1 MTSVHSK
8 DKASAGS
15 DGLRARRNVG
25 ILAHIDAGKTTVTE
39 RILKVTGRIHRVG
52 EVHDGAATMDYLEA
66 ERERGITITAAAVN
80 VNWNGHTI
88 TIIDTPGHV
97 DFTAEVERSMR
108 VLDGAVCVFDASEG
122 VEPQSETVWRQA
134 ARYGVPRL
142 CFINKMDKAGANFF
156 EALTSIREKLGAC
169 AIPVQLPI
177 GREGEFRGIVDLV
190 HMKAHVYKS
199 LEERIEIPIP
209 EEMKAEV
216 RAARTDMLESIAE
229 RDESLLELYLEGK
242 ELPHG
247 ELIRVL
253 RQSVIAQEVHPVL
266 VGSALRDKGIQRLLD
281 AVVAFLPSPMD
292 IATVPGTNEDGEA
305 VEHPATPEAPLAALA
320 FKTIHDRTGDLTFLR
335 LYSGVLRRG
344 DSVWNPR
351 LRQKERVGRMMIMK
365 ANDREPVEEA
375 RAGEIVAVLG
385 LKSSTT
391 GDTLCTKEHVVVL
404 ESMDFPDPVISVA
417 IEPKNRGDRD
427 KLGEALGALGREDP
441 SFRHGTDAETKDTVI
456 AGMGELHLEVI
467 VNRLRSDFK
476 IDVDVGAPRVA
487 YRQTLRGPCDVEG
500 RHVKQSGGRGQ
511 FGVVRIRFSRSDES
525 AFVDSIYG
533 GAIPREYIPAVAKSL
548 TAQYQKGGTER
559 FPFVGVCAELYDG
572 KAHSVDSSE
581 MAFQEAARLAFENAI
596 KTAGTTLLEPVMK
609 IVVRTPSVQLGDVI
623 GSINARRAMVENVVE
638 LEGGVSEIHGRVP
651 LAEMFQYATT
661 LRSMTTGR
669 GNYTMELDGYARVP
683 EELAQEVR
691 REARERREKK

>member
-8 DKASAGS
+8 NKASAGA

-229 RDESLLELYLEGK
+229 RDEIVYSYLVLNLEKKSSDSNILITTLSKIVPENIPWVSLYWLFAVISLLMVG
-242 ELPHG
+242 
-247 ELIRVL
+247 
-253 RQSVIAQEVHPVL
+253 VIFISRIPEV
-266 VGSALRDKGIQRLLD
+266 
-281 AVVAFLPSPMD
+281 
-292 IATVPGTNEDGEA
+292 
-305 VEHPATPEAPLAALA
+305 
-320 FKTIHDRTGDLTFLR
+320 
-335 LYSGVLRRG
+335 
-344 DSVWNPR
+344 
-351 LRQKERVGRMMIMK
+351 ERK
-365 ANDREPVEEA
+365 ADDQV
-375 RAGEIVAVLG
+375 
-385 LKSSTT
+385 
-391 GDTLCTKEHVVVL
+391 
-404 ESMDFPDPVISVA
+404 
-417 IEPKNRGDRD
+417 
-427 KLGEALGALGREDP
+427 GALKTHLELLKKP
-441 SFRHGTDAETKDTVI
+441 TVI
-456 AGMGELHLEVI
+456 LFFLGIFTYVGLEQ
-467 VNRLRSDFK
+467 
-476 IDVDVGAPRVA
+476 GVA
-487 YRQTLRGPCDVEG
+487 NW
-500 RHVKQSGGRGQ
+500 
-511 FGVVRIRFSRSDES
+511 I
-525 AFVDSIYG
+525 
-533 GAIPREYIPAVAKSL
+533 
-548 TAQYQKGGTER
+548 
-559 FPFVGVCAELYDG
+559 
-572 KAHSVDSSE
+572 SE
-581 MAFQEAARLAFENAI
+581 FLN
-596 KTAGTTLLEPVMK
+596 KY
-609 IVVRTPSVQLGDVI
+609 
-623 GSINARRAMVENVVE
+623 
-638 LEGGVSEIHGRVP
+638 HG
-651 LAEMFQYATT
+651 
-661 LRSMTTGR
+661 
-669 GNYTMELDGYARVP
+669 
-683 EELAQEVR
+683 
-691 REARERREKK
+691 